1 MPSCK
6 KIGAFVL
13 CLGLTIAV
21 FIFVLVLVAVMW
33 YANYAFG
40 IIFIGGLIYHNIISA
55 FSCTTAFLKGGISMR
70 ILCVFQHG
78 ITLYFSLVFQYLI

>member
-1 MPSCK
+1 MKFSKMPSCK

-70 ILCVFQHG
+70 NLCV
-78 ITLYFSLVFQYLI
+78 VQYLI